1 MKQTLRLVGRGF
13 SDTLEQLLR
22 FTLLTLAWWL
32 CVLFIV
38 PIGPATVALFAMTD
52 PRRLGGEPEW
62 SDALL
67 AARRAWRR
75 GWFILLATVPLMFV
89 LVWNIRAFASASSAI
104 VVLEPLWLVL
114 LLFIGS
120 ICAYALASTALLD
133 LPAAVALRQATQL
146 VGARP
151 IRALAMAATIWL
163 LVLIGSLLVVPMVM
177 FVPALVSAIVNRFT
191 LDGLGI
197 PVTDVLEPTEE
208 RLREEQTGRAA
219 DRHGF
224 FSNPNTRR

>member
-1 MKQTLRLVGRGF
+1 MSALKLIGKGC

-32 CVLFIV
+32 CVLLIV
-38 PIGPATVALFAMTD
+38 PAGPATIALFAMTD
-52 PRRLGGEPEW
+52 PRRLGQEPDW
-62 SDALL
+62 SDALM
-67 AARRAWRR
+67 AGRRSWRR
-75 GWFILLATVPLMFV
+75 GWLIVLATVPLMFV
-89 LVWNIRAFASASSAI
+89 LVWNIRAFASSGSAV

-120 ICAYALASTALLD
+120 ICAYALAVAALRD
-133 LPAAVALRQATQL
+133 QPAAVALRQATQL

-151 IRALAMAATIWL
+151 FRALVMAATIWL
-163 LVLIGSLLVVPMVM
+163 LVVVGTLLVVPMVM
-177 FVPALVSAIVNRFT
+177 FVPALVAAIVNRFT